1 MPESTTYEPILL
13 RNVGVPNSWDI
24 DVALA
29 HGDYQALPKALAEL
43 QPDQIIDMVKNCGL
57 RGRGGAGAPT
67 GMKWGFVPKGK
78 REKYLLVNGDE
89 SEPGTFSNR
98 AILENDPHQLIEGI
112 VISNYAMQIPTAIV
126 YCRGEF
132 ALGFQRLSSALKQ
145 AYERGYVGKNV
156 LSSGFDTDVI
166 LFRGAGAYICGEETA
181 LIESLEGN
189 RPMPR
194 PRPPFPA
201 AQGVYNMPS
210 NVQNVETISNIPM
223 LVSHGVEWYTSIGTP
238 PRNAGPKIYCVS
250 GHVREPGNKEL
261 PLDTSLR
268 DLIFKHSGGMIDDRP
283 VKAVI
288 PGGASAA
295 MITGDNLDFKMDF
308 DTLAGMGSM
317 LGSGGVIVM
326 DDRTC
331 IPCAVRRIEEFY
343 NHESCGKCTPCRE
356 GTMWMVKLLRRIT
369 QGDADSSDI
378 DQLERIGKTIG
389 FGPPNITLCALGD
402 AATSCVTS
410 GIRLFREE
418 FEYHAKTGRCLTE
431 RVLVAT

>member
-1 MPESTTYEPILL
+1 MPETYQPIIL
-13 RNVGVPNSWDI
+13 RNVGVPSSWDI

-43 QPDQIIDMVKNCGL
+43 QPDQIIDMVKNAGV
-57 RGRGGAGAPT
+57 RGRGGAGAPA

-98 AILENDPHQLIEGI
+98 AILENDPHELIEGI
-112 VISNYAMQIPTAIV
+112 VIANYAMQIPTSIV

-132 ALGFQRLSSALKQ
+132 SLGYERLASALRQ
-145 AYERGYVGKNV
+145 AYERGFVGKNI
-156 LSSGFDTDVI
+156 LESGFDTEI
-166 LFRGAGAYICGEETA
+166 MLFRGAGAYICGEETA

-201 AQGVYNMPS
+201 AQGVYNMPT
-210 NVQNVETISNIPM
+210 NVQNVETLANVPM
-223 LVSHGVEWYTSIGTP
+223 LISYGVDWYNSIGTA
-238 PRNAGPKIYCVS
+238 PRNTGPKIYCVS
-250 GHVREPGNKEL
+250 GHVRNPGNKEL
-261 PLDTSLR
+261 PLNTTLR
-268 DLIFKHSGGMIDDRP
+268 ELIYDHSGGIIDDRP

-288 PGGASAA
+288 PGGVSAA

-317 LGSGGVIVM
+317 LGSGGVIIM

-369 QGDADSSDI
+369 AGDALSRDI
-378 DQLERIGKTIG
+378 DQLERIGKMIG

-402 AATSCVTS
+402 ASTSCVTS

-418 FEYHAKTGRCLTE
+418 FEYHARTGHCPVS
-431 RVLVAT
+431 RVPVAV

>member
-1 MPESTTYEPILL
+1 MYEPILL

-24 DVALA
+24 EVALT
-29 HGDYQALPKALAEL
+29 HGDYEALPKALAEL

-57 RGRGGAGAPT
+57 RGRGGAGAPC

-78 REKYLLVNGDE
+78 REKYLLVNADE

-98 AILENDPHQLIEGI
+98 AILEDDPHQLIEGI
-112 VISNYAMQIPTAIV
+112 VISAFALQAPTTIV
-126 YCRGEF
+126 YVRGEF
-132 ALGFQRLSSALKQ
+132 SLGYKRLKSALEQ
-145 AYERGYVGKNV
+145 AYARGYVGKNI
-156 LSSGFDTDVI
+156 LGSGFDHEII

-201 AQGVYNMPS
+201 VYGVYGQPT
-210 NVQNVETISNIPM
+210 NVNNVETISNIPM
-223 LVSHGVEWYTSIGTP
+223 LISRGVDWYNSIGTA
-238 PRNAGPKIYCVS
+238 PRNTGPKIYCVS
-250 GHVREPGNKEL
+250 GHVRKPGNKEL
-261 PLDTSLR
+261 PLNTTLR
-268 DLIFKHSGGMIDDRP
+268 ELIYDHSGGMIDDRP

-288 PGGASAA
+288 PGGSSAA
-295 MITGDNLDFKMDF
+295 ILTGDNLDFKMDF

-317 LGSGGVIVM
+317 LGSGGVVIM
-326 DDRTC
+326 NDTTC

-369 QGDADSSDI
+369 DGDALSKDI

-402 AATSCVTS
+402 ASTSCVTS
-410 GIRLFREE
+410 GTRLFREE
-418 FEYHAKTGRCLTE
+418 FEYHARTGRCPTA
-431 RVLVAT
+431 RVAVAS